1 MKGNVR
7 SKTCALRAPTA
18 FSARTNDIRAENAVS
33 VDGKSGSWSLFKIVD
48 CAGMAFNPCVIDD
61 PRGRFLVRAT
71 TQLRTYRMHI

>member
-48 CAGMAFNPCVIDD
+48 CAGKAFFPLRNRRSARTVSC
-61 PRGRFLVRAT
+61 PRNNT
-71 TQLRTYRMHI
+71 TAYV